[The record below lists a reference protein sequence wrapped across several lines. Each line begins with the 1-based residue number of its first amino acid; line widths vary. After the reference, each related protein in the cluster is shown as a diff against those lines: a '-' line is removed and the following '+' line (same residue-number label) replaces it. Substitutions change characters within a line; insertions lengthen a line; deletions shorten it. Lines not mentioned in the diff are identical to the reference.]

1 MSLHHLVQ
9 DFWSKC
15 VQSASYSLG
24 ILDKIMKTL
33 KTENSFKKNQCQ
45 YFQFQDILRLKQHTT
60 LKIYSI
66 NSSKVS
72 SSSHG
77 LDLLSVKLT
86 KMRILHILEYKIIK
100 PQRKKLSWFLS
111 HKLITKSIHHSNIK
125 MQSNLFLYRVVQWVV
140 GHRFLSTFLRH
151 SFSNSFPVFWW
162 CGYFYLIK

>member
-45 YFQFQDILRLKQHTT
+45 YFQFQDILRLKRHTT

-100 PQRKKLSWFLS
+100 PQRKKLPWFLS

-125 MQSNLFLYRVVQWVV
+125 MQSNLFLYPGLSNESWDTDFEYISEAQFFQLFSC
-140 GHRFLSTFLRH
+140 FLMVWLFL
-151 SFSNSFPVFWW
+151 FD
-162 CGYFYLIK
+162 